1 MNRRTS
7 GTIDEP
13 AIKAAGSHILDDNS
27 GVLHKGWRIETRKA
41 PISKDAE
48 LDAYKATLDN
58 AKNLPEQLFGDSFL
72 RLSHAASG
80 VCLEFKALDALHA
93 WRKDDRPPVRVGTAQ
108 DWMKARQKDVEASG
122 AVTFEYDW
130 TYTTSYKGTLRIES
144 NGEASVSG
152 RTAEWVPTNEQ
163 MDRSLLMAR
172 DPILF
177 FDEVPLY
184 ESELDDNGAS
194 QLAVKV
200 RVMPECWFVLLRF
213 WLRVDGV
220 LVRLHETRYMAD
232 FRASSGLPLLTREVR
247 CCEGTFDALHAAG
260 APPDGPAYRDADSTS
275 TALQAAAPI
284 GVTEFSMERLH
295 IS

>member
-7 GTIDEP
+7 GTLDEP
-13 AIKAAGSHILDDNS
+13 
-27 GVLHKGWRIETRKA
+27 E
-41 PISKDAE
+41 DAE
-48 LDAYKATLDN
+48 LDAYKAELDN
-58 AKNLPEQLFGDSFL
+58 AKNVPEQLFGDSFL
-72 RLSHAASG
+72 RLSHTDSG
-80 VCLEFKALDALHA
+80 VCLEFTALDALHT
-93 WRKDDRPPVRVGTAQ
+93 WRKDDRPPVRVGAAE
-108 DWMKARQKDVEASG
+108 DWLKSRQKDVEASG
-122 AVTFEYDW
+122 AVSFEYDW
-130 TYTTSYKGTLRIES
+130 TYTTSYKGTLRVES

-152 RTAEWVPTNEQ
+152 RKAEWVPTSEQ

-213 WLRVDGV
+213 WLRVDRV
-220 LVRLHETRYMAD
+220 LVRLYETRYMAD
-232 FRASSGLPLLTREVR
+232 FRAGPGQPQVTREVR
-247 CCEGTFDALHAAG
+247 CCEGTFNALHAAG
-260 APPDGPAYRDADSTS
+260 APPDGPAYKDADSAS

-284 GVTEFSMERLH
+284 GVTEFRTEKLQLSANL
-295 IS
+295 